1 MDGAVWRLG
10 SGRLCIEGTLI
21 RKTGTNRCL
30 LAFEGGGD
38 LLRVSERFLV
48 IHRSL
53 HPQTRFELTIQKF
66 RLFGNYR
73 ANDTYREVAPS
84 HN

>member
-1 MDGAVWRLG
+1 MTDGSIGGSG

-38 LLRVSERFLV
+38 LLRVFERFLV
-48 IHRSL
+48 IHRPL
-53 HPQTRFELTIQKF
+53 QPQTRFELTIQKLIGF
-66 RLFGNYR
+66 SSGEYEGRKMSSISS
-73 ANDTYREVAPS
+73 V
-84 HN
+84 